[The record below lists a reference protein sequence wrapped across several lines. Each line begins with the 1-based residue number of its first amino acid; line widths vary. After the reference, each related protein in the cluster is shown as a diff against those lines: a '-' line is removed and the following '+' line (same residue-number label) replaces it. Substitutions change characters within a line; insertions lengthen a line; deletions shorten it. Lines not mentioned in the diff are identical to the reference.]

1 MTRFLDILYNYVTDS
16 QSILTIINHAD
27 RDFNIQQTEQRM
39 SQLKELLIGRLRK
52 KGMEKSMIPGFL
64 RSLSNS
70 LDMNP
75 DLSLF
80 QANNRLRYMGWND
93 FELDYFTFQLAM
105 ECLEAYGMKK
115 PGYKHPQRFQQVFL
129 AY

>member
-1 MTRFLDILYNYVTDS
+1 
-16 QSILTIINHAD
+16 
-27 RDFNIQQTEQRM
+27 M
-39 SQLKELLIGRLRK
+39 SQLKSRLIGRLKK
-52 KGMEKSMIPGFL
+52 KGMDVNMIPGFL

-75 DLSLF
+75 NLSLF
-80 QANNRLRYMGWND
+80 QANKRLKYMGWND

-105 ECLEAYGMKK
+105 ECLEAYGMKT
-115 PGYKHPQRFQQVFL
+115 PGYKPPQQFKHVFL